1 VRSLKRALRRRSGL
15 QRWVFARLNCGS
27 SISRCRR
34 RPAHALLL
42 GKQSLRLSAS
52 RRCFCAALKPC
63 AMVGVELL
71 LCEHTLQRPRG
82 GRPLSGDDSG
92 IAAERGSHQR
102 RQLCDDTYRGQ
113 KTGLLVGVSI
123 RIGRDVRIPDRS
135 RCIAPKV
142 IRSPA
147 SARNVSVN
155 EESLDV
161 HFVAFIAGNRAR
173 VLPQLRGSGR
183 CQAVACA
190 PTWASNVV
198 RIRPAAPTL

>member
-1 VRSLKRALRRRSGL
+1 VRSLKRALRRSSGL

-42 GKQSLRLSAS
+42 GEQSLRLGAIK
-52 RRCFCAALKPC
+52 RCFCAALKPC
-63 AMVGVELL
+63 AMVGVALL
-71 LCEHTLQRPRG
+71 HCKHTLQRPRG

-102 RQLCDDTYRGQ
+102 RQLSDDSYRGQ
-113 KTGLLVGVSI
+113 KPGLIVGVSI
-123 RIGRDVRIPDRS
+123 RIGRDVRIPNRS
-135 RCIAPKV
+135 RCIAPRV
-142 IRSPA
+142 TRSPA
-147 SARNVSVN
+147 SARNDSVD

-161 HFVAFIAGNRAR
+161 HFVAFVAGNRAR

-190 PTWASNVV
+190 PTAASIVV